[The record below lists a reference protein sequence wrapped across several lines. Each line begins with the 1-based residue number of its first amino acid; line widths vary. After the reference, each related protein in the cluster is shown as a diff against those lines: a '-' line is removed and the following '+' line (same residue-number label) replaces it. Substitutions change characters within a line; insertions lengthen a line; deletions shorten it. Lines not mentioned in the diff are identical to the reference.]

1 MIIYQTFKVFNFFS
15 GYIYLYMS
23 IKIKDQP
30 FYIQATAVLFGLIL
44 VVYALNILGEILVP
58 LAFAVFLSILLN
70 PLCNKLQQLKV
81 PKVLSIVIAML
92 IMILSVLLVFYFLST
107 QIVQF
112 GDSLPMLQKKFESI
126 TADLKNW
133 IQSSFGV
140 TLAKQEQMIK
150 DALNSSQAMV
160 GKTLNSVL
168 GILSVV
174 FLLPVYIFLML
185 FYKTLI
191 LNFLYEVFAEE
202 NSKKVSEVLTETKTA
217 IQSYIVG
224 LLIEMIIVAAMNS
237 AALMLLGVKY
247 GILIGCIGAILNLIP
262 YLGGIIAIALPVLM
276 ATVTK
281 DGYSTQLGVVIAY
294 IVIQFIDNNILVPR
308 IVSSKVQINALMSI
322 VVVLL
327 GNQLWGISGMF
338 LSIPFVAVLKIVF
351 DRIEPLKPW
360 GKLLGDN
367 VPTKQVVEIWR
378 SRRKAAIISEV
389 KDKG

>member
-1 MIIYQTFKVFNFFS
+1 
-15 GYIYLYMS
+15 MS
-23 IKIKDQP
+23 VKIKDQP
-30 FYIQATAVLFGLIL
+30 FYIQSTAVLFGLVLL
-44 VVYALNILGEILVP
+44 VYVMIQLADILVP
-58 LAFAVFLSILLN
+58 LAFAAFLAILLN
-70 PLCNKLQQLKV
+70 PLVNRLQRHKV
-81 PKVLSIVIAML
+81 PKVLAIVIAML
-92 IMILSVLLVFYFLST
+92 VMIIGVATVFYFLST

-126 TADLKNW
+126 TVELKNW
-133 IQSSFGV
+133 VQATFGV
-140 TLAKQEQMIK
+140 EISKQEKMLK
-150 DALNSSQAMV
+150 DALNNSQAMV
-160 GKTLNSVL
+160 GKTVNGLL
-168 GILSVV
+168 GTLAII

-185 FYKTLI
+185 LYKTLI
-191 LNFLYEVFAEE
+191 LNFLYEVFSEE
-202 NSKKVSEVLTETKTA
+202 NSKKVSDVLSETKTA

-237 AALMLLGVKY
+237 AALVLLGVKY

-281 DGYSTQLGVVIAY
+281 DGYSTQLGVIIAY

-327 GNQLWGISGMF
+327 GNALWGVSGMF
-338 LSIPFVAVLKIVF
+338 LSIPFVAVLKI
-351 DRIEPLKPW
+351 DNHRIDDLKPW

-367 VPTKQVVEIWR
+367 IPTHHMGERWGSRQ
-378 SRRKAAIISEV
+378 RRKAVLPKE
-389 KDKG
+389 